1 MPVDHGFWMG
11 ILRFQVCRSRGRSRK
26 THTASQGFLLMDA
39 TTSVGR
45 IHEQVGVGHWWHW
58 PFVHVV
64 FVHVKWWE
72 ILDGYPR
79 RIHVKPSKMI
89 WGTEGD
95 LKPSIPPI
103 IGSENLDT
111 FRWVLPGMAL
121 DSQIQRSGNLREE
134 KSGRC
139 RWFLNL
145 WHASLWETSNLE
157 TDRLKLSSPTQN
169 YLVTLLWS
177 FMPVYFW
184 TRVFLQ
190 LLMYYH
196 FYSVVLT
203 GRTAAT
209 QIFPLQL
216 LHGHGIG
223 AMQKTP
229 IFSGVFFGRVTRL
242 IYNLSYIF
250 RNLDLTTEKKGFSS
264 ICTTSLKNISGCL
277 WFCMSCRCWSCVV
290 LVVAVVA
297 GRSYETFRANIAA
310 VPGGRTSSFEKAP
323 IVLMSTARDSKP
335 WSLAQQK
342 NGTYVCHMSIL
353 YWCHFVIVW
362 HTKCENIPLYCK
374 TCGFFQHSCWSF
386 MPATAI
392 SITPGTS
399 SFTVLNL
406 PAGRTCST
414 RQAAG
419 VVSPA

>member
-26 THTASQGFLLMDA
+26 PHTASQGFLLMDA

-45 IHEQVGVGHWWHW
+45 IHEQVGVGHWWPW

-64 FVHVKWWE
+64 FAHVKWWE

-103 IGSENLDT
+103 IGSENFDT

-121 DSQIQRSGNLREE
+121 DSQRSGNLHEE

-139 RWFLNL
+139 RWFFNL

-157 TDRLKLSSPTQN
+157 TDRLKLSILTQN

-184 TRVFLQ
+184 TRVFLYMQ

-209 QIFPLQL
+209 QIYRVLWFEKRWQWYYVSWDRSGTVDDEIFFPIATLRW
-216 LHGHGIG
+216 HGMH
-223 AMQKTP
+223 AMQCAAYFQPFCFGESP
-229 IFSGVFFGRVTRL
+229 I
-242 IYNLSYIF
+242 
-250 RNLDLTTEKKGFSS
+250 
-264 ICTTSLKNISGCL
+264 
-277 WFCMSCRCWSCVV
+277 
-290 LVVAVVA
+290 
-297 GRSYETFRANIAA
+297 
-310 VPGGRTSSFEKAP
+310 
-323 IVLMSTARDSKP
+323 
-335 WSLAQQK
+335 
-342 NGTYVCHMSIL
+342 
-353 YWCHFVIVW
+353 
-362 HTKCENIPLYCK
+362 
-374 TCGFFQHSCWSF
+374 
-386 MPATAI
+386 
-392 SITPGTS
+392 
-399 SFTVLNL
+399 
-406 PAGRTCST
+406 
-414 RQAAG
+414 
-419 VVSPA
+419 

>member
-11 ILRFQVCRSRGRSRK
+11 ILRFQVCRSRGRPRK
-26 THTASQGFLLMDA
+26 PHTASQGFLLMDA

-64 FVHVKWWE
+64 FVHMKWWE

-121 DSQIQRSGNLREE
+121 DSQIQRSGNLHEE

-157 TDRLKLSSPTQN
+157 TDRLKLSSLTQN
-169 YLVTLLWS
+169 YLVTRLWS

-184 TRVFLQ
+184 TRVFLYMQ
-190 LLMYYH
+190 LLMYYQKSTQL
-196 FYSVVLT
+196 FPT

-209 QIFPLQL
+209 QIF
-216 LHGHGIG
+216 
-223 AMQKTP
+223 
-229 IFSGVFFGRVTRL
+229 
-242 IYNLSYIF
+242 
-250 RNLDLTTEKKGFSS
+250 
-264 ICTTSLKNISGCL
+264 
-277 WFCMSCRCWSCVV
+277 
-290 LVVAVVA
+290 
-297 GRSYETFRANIAA
+297 
-310 VPGGRTSSFEKAP
+310 
-323 IVLMSTARDSKP
+323 
-335 WSLAQQK
+335 
-342 NGTYVCHMSIL
+342 
-353 YWCHFVIVW
+353 
-362 HTKCENIPLYCK
+362 
-374 TCGFFQHSCWSF
+374 
-386 MPATAI
+386 
-392 SITPGTS
+392 
-399 SFTVLNL
+399 
-406 PAGRTCST
+406 
-414 RQAAG
+414 
-419 VVSPA
+419 